1 MTAGAGVR
9 VVESVG
15 SGGDPIIIGARLVET
30 ADGVE
35 EATGG
40 NAVGIHGVG
49 SIKRTTGAIEIMPS
63 LALATLRCV
72 CIKNI
77 AIAP

>member
-1 MTAGAGVR
+1 MGVAVIPMTACAGVR

-15 SGGDPIIIGARLVET
+15 RGGNPIIIGARLVET

-49 SIKRTTGAIEIMPS
+49 WCRGG
-63 LALATLRCV
+63 
-72 CIKNI
+72 
-77 AIAP
+77 